1 MNKITKKVLTKKW
14 AVLLVI
20 SLFLV
25 VFGRLV
31 DNKALTQTG
40 IVVGLGVDFSDGE
53 YETSAQI
60 VVLTGG
66 AESAQSTEN
75 YITYRARGKTIGE
88 AIDEISKKAGLIV
101 SLSHCNLVIMS
112 KSALSLDPVEVFLP
126 LIGTYAMPE
135 QAIVVTTEEE
145 DIGKVLSAKVSS
157 AVTLPF
163 FVQESLLQDLGTGG
177 YAVLATKEYI
187 AKRLSRSAS
196 AMLPI
201 IELEELD
208 DKPVSNASSSGG
220 DEKSYV
226 VSLSRNLVV
235 SPYSTFPLDKDLS
248 EIAGLYVTDYVKDKL
263 RIESDGGQFEFD
275 LIKKTVKTE
284 IDGYTV
290 KVKTKLVL
298 AFVEAQ
304 GVNTDEKLT
313 CNHPAVKKAGNE
325 LARRMENSL
334 RECFRISRE
343 TGADFL
349 GLENEVYRKIGRTL
363 PENCLDLISFEAS
376 YSAKVREN

>member
-1 MNKITKKVLTKKW
+1 MTKITKAVLTKKW
-14 AVLLVI
+14 ALLLVL

-40 IVVGLGVDFSDGE
+40 IVVGLGVDYKNGE

-75 YITYRARGKTIGE
+75 YLTYRAKGKTISE

-112 KSALSLDPVEVFLP
+112 KNALTLDPVDTFLP

-135 QAIVVTTEEE
+135 QAIVVTTEEN
-145 DIGKVLSAKVSS
+145 DIGKVLSAKVASS
-157 AVTLPF
+157 VNLPF

-177 YAVLATKEYI
+177 YAVLATKEFI
-187 AKRLSRSAS
+187 AKMLSRSGA
-196 AMLPI
+196 AVLPI
-201 IELEELD
+201 IDLSPLED
-208 DKPVSNASSSGG
+208 APISNASSSGEG
-220 DEKSYV
+220 GETFV
-226 VSLSRNLVV
+226 VSLARNLVV
-235 SPYSTFPLDKDLS
+235 SRSGVFALDKEKS
-248 EIAGLYVTDYVKDKL
+248 EIMGLYLTDYVKDKL
-263 RIESDGGQFEFD
+263 QVESNGGQFEFD
-275 LIKKTVKTE
+275 LIKKSVKTE

-290 KVKTKLVL
+290 KIKTKFTL

-304 GVNTDEKLT
+304 GVNSKDKLT
-313 CNHPAVKKAGNE
+313 CNHPAVKQAAND
-325 LARRMENSL
+325 LTANMEKSFYDCYAL
-334 RECFRISRE
+334 SKS

-349 GLENEVYRKIGRTL
+349 GLENAVYRKVGRTL
-363 PENCLDLISFEAS
+363 PENCLDLISLEVDYDAT
-376 YSAKVREN
+376 VREN

>member
-14 AVLLVI
+14 AILLVV

-40 IVVGLGVDFSDGE
+40 IVVGLGIDHSDGE
-53 YETSAQI
+53 YEVATQI

-66 AESAQSTEN
+66 AESAQSAEN
-75 YITYRARGKTIGE
+75 YPIYRAKGKTISE

-112 KSALSLDPVEVFLP
+112 KSALLLDPVEVFLP

-135 QAIVVTTEEE
+135 QAIVVSTEEE
-145 DIGKVLSAKVSS
+145 DIGKVLSAKVASS
-157 AVTLPF
+157 VTLPF

-196 AMLPI
+196 AVLPI
-201 IELEELD
+201 IELNELED
-208 DKPVSNASSSGG
+208 TPVSNASSSGG
-220 DEKSYV
+220 NEKTYV
-226 VSLSRNLVV
+226 VSLSKNLVV
-235 SPYSTFPLDKDLS
+235 SRDKAFALDEELS
-248 EIAGLYVTDYVKDKL
+248 EIVGLYSTDYVKDKL
-263 RIESDGGQFEFD
+263 RVYSNGGEFEFD
-275 LIKKTVKTE
+275 LIKQTIKTE
-284 IDGYTV
+284 VDGYLV

-304 GVNTDEKLT
+304 GINTDEKLT
-313 CNHPAVKKAGNE
+313 CNHPAVKRAAEE
-325 LARRMENSL
+325 LATKMGNTL
-334 RECFRISRE
+334 TECYRLSVAS
-343 TGADFL
+343 GADFL
-349 GLENEVYRKIGRTL
+349 GLENAVYRKVGRTL
-363 PENCLDLISFEAS
+363 PENCLDLISFEGTYEAV
-376 YSAKVREN
+376 VREN